1 MIENSKNIRIDY
13 KMKLFDQTLKAMRA
27 LINFFLEKST
37 K

>member
-1 MIENSKNIRIDY
+1 MIENSKNLRIVSI
-13 KMKLFDQTLKAMRA
+13 MKLFDQTLKAMRA